1 MYYEHTINDYLKEE
15 LSMALESIIALYQG
29 TSVEAP
35 IAKGL
40 RSLSNELDCCDVDG
54 NCCNCD

>member
-1 MYYEHTINDYLKEE
+1 
-15 LSMALESIIALYQG
+15 MALESIIALYQG
-29 TSVEAP
+29 TSIEAP